1 MPGRDKHPVVYD
13 PRTGKIFYD
22 KPINGIDEITNLG
35 GGGGGGGAVDSVAG
49 KTGAVTLD
57 KADVGL
63 DQVDNTSDADKP
75 VSTATQTALDAKA
88 DTTALA
94 AKADTTALA
103 AKADTTTVNTALSTK
118 ADLVS
123 GTVPTN
129 QLPAAALAGGGV
141 ATLDSGHGLTLTPSD
156 NGKVLGITGNS
167 PNSTGHGLV
176 VLDWDQNWDTDTEI
190 DIICRGGDR
199 LEIWPFEWDSAIQTP
214 TSFGHFGMGL
224 GVPHNGRVTLRRLD
238 TYNWIANGDIVD
250 PQHQIYDVTAVTGAY
265 VFNGNGLSNSQNPS
279 LTCKIG
285 QQIVFDMAATG
296 HPLWIKTTQG
306 TGAGVSTVTQTNYY
320 VYFNGTEDTGN
331 VLFRPRVAGTYYY
344 QCQYHNAM
352 HGTITVT

>member
-1 MPGRDKHPVVYD
+1 MPGRHKHPVVYD
-13 PRTGKIFYD
+13 PRKGKIFYD
-22 KPINGIDEITNLG
+22 RPINGLGEITNL
-35 GGGGGGGAVDSVAG
+35 GGGGGAVDSVAG

-75 VSTATQTALDAKA
+75 VSTATQTALTAKA
-88 DTTALA
+88 DA
-94 AKADTTALA
+94 TALA
-103 AKADTTTVNTALSTK
+103 AKADTTTVNTALAAK
-118 ADLVS
+118 ADLVA
-123 GTVPTN
+123 GTVPTS
-129 QLPAAALAGGGV
+129 QLPAVALGGGV
-141 ATLDSGHGLTLTPSD
+141 ATLDGSHGLTLAPSD
-156 NGKVLGITGNS
+156 NGKLLGISGGS

-176 VLDWDQNWDTDTEI
+176 VLDWDQSWDTDTEI

-199 LEIWPFEWDSAIQTP
+199 LEIWPFEWDSAISVP
-214 TSFGHFGMGL
+214 TSFGHLGLGL
-224 GVPHNGRVTLRRLD
+224 GVPYNGRVTLRRLS
-238 TYNWIANGDIVD
+238 TYQWIANGDIVD

-265 VFNGNGLSNSQNPS
+265 VFNGNGLSNAQNPS

-320 VYFNGTEDTGN
+320 VYQNGTEDTGN

>member
-1 MPGRDKHPVVYD
+1 MPGRHKHPVVYD
-13 PRTGKIFYD
+13 PRKGKLFYD
-22 KPINGIDEITNLG
+22 KPINGLG
-35 GGGGGGGAVDSVAG
+35 EVAGLGGGGAVDSVAG

-94 AKADTTALA
+94 D
-103 AKADTTTVNTALSTK
+103 KADTTTVNTALSTK
-118 ADLVS
+118 ADLVA
-123 GTVPTN
+123 GTVPTS

-141 ATLDSGHGLTLTPSD
+141 APLDSGHGLTLTPSD
-156 NGKVLGITGNS
+156 NGKLLEISGNA

-190 DIICRGGDR
+190 DIVCRGGE
-199 LEIWPFEWDSAIQTP
+199 LEIWPFEWDSAIAVP
-214 TSFGHFGMGL
+214 TSFGHLGMGL
-224 GVPHNGRVTLRRLD
+224 GVDFNGRVTLRRLG
-238 TYNWIANGDIVD
+238 TYQWLANGDIID
-250 PQHQIYDVTAVTGAY
+250 PGHQIYNVTAVTGAY
-265 VFNGNGLSNSQNPS
+265 VFNGNGLSNFHNPS

-306 TGAGVSTVTQTNYY
+306 TGAGVSTTTQTNYY
-320 VYFNGTEDTGN
+320 VYHNGTEDTGN

-352 HGTITVT
+352 NGTITVT